1 LVLFF
6 KKEQFFLAFVPGFR
20 GADCGKGE
28 FTAKT
33 PRTPREVACGSFR
46 RAGLVLGSVEWMM
59 LGGSELDG
67 NERACRAGAP

>member
-46 RAGLVLGSVEWMM
+46 SAGLVLGSVEWMM